1 MRPDGRFQVLKVL
14 AVATALALPSV
25 AAAGAVLE
33 PKLSPSDNYG
43 ENFTFIG
50 DLDGGTFIF
59 VQLTVTNIGPGSRTG
74 LCRTTVLTPGQKAW
88 SAQAKV
94 KTRDWRYDAESS
106 TLKMGPCS
114 ARSADGATRVEVPL
128 DGGRVLLEYAA
139 PMTPQ
144 GQEGTEVEVGKD
156 RYHHE
161 VTLAF
166 SALKATVKRPK
177 GEDIVYTGGGYADH
191 TRSTIAPAKLAKRW
205 VRFRALRGGEKL
217 VLLAREGQ
225 DGEYGP
231 VYAWEEGA
239 KARSLEHFTLA
250 REGVKERSSW
260 TVELFADGSSA
271 MVLRSTSLLQRS
283 APVEDLGAVLGGLVR
298 SVVGSPVTYLHRAV
312 LEREGKAPVTGL
324 MEVTLE
330 GDL

>member
-1 MRPDGRFQVLKVL
+1 MRRERRFQVLKGL
-14 AVATALALPSV
+14 ALATALALPSV

-33 PKLSPSDNYG
+33 PQVAPSDNYG
-43 ENFTFIG
+43 ESFTFIG

-59 VQLTVTNIGPGSRTG
+59 AQLTVTNIGPGSRTG
-74 LCRTTVLTPGQKAW
+74 LCRTTVLTPGQKPW
-88 SAQAKV
+88 TAQARV
-94 KTRDWRYDAESS
+94 KARDWRYDAETG
-106 TLKMGPCS
+106 TLHVGPCS

-128 DGGRVLLEYAA
+128 DGGRVVLEYAA
-139 PMTPQ
+139 SMTPHHL
-144 GQEGTEVEVGKD
+144 ERSEVEVGRE

-166 SALKATVKRPK
+166 SELKATVTRPK
-177 GEDIVYTGGGYADH
+177 AGEVVYAGGGYADH

-205 VRFRALRGGEKL
+205 VRFRALRGGEQL

-231 VYAWEEGA
+231 VYAWEQGTSQARFLEYFTVAREGA
-239 KARSLEHFTLA
+239 K
-250 REGVKERSSW
+250 ERSAW
-260 TVELFADGSSA
+260 TVELFADGASA

-283 APVEDLGAVLGGLVR
+283 APVEDLGVLSGLVR
-298 SVVGSPVTYLHRAV
+298 PVLGSPVTYLHRAV
-312 LEREGKAPVTGL
+312 LEREGKAPVPGL

-330 GDL
+330 GDP

>member
-1 MRPDGRFQVLKVL
+1 MRREGRLQGLKGL
-14 AVATALALPSV
+14 ALAAALALPSV

-33 PKLSPSDNYG
+33 PKVSPSDTYG
-43 ENFTFIG
+43 ENFSFIG
-50 DLDGGTFIF
+50 DLDDGTFIF
-59 VQLTVTNIGPGSRTG
+59 AQLTVTNIGPGSRIG

-88 SAQAKV
+88 SAQTKV
-94 KTRDWRYDAESS
+94 KSRDWGYDAKTA

-114 ARSADGATRVEVPL
+114 ARSAQGATRVEVPL

-139 PMTPQ
+139 PMMPQ
-144 GQEGTEVEVGKD
+144 AREGSEVEVGKD

-166 SALKATVKRPK
+166 SPLKATVQRPR
-177 GEDIVYTGGGYADH
+177 GEDVVYTGGGYADH
-191 TRSTIAPAKLAKRW
+191 TRTTIAPAKLAKRW
-205 VRFRALRGGEKL
+205 VRFRALRGDEKL

-239 KARSLEHFTLA
+239 KARPLEHFTLA
-250 REGVKERSSW
+250 REGVKEKSAW
-260 TVELFADGSSA
+260 KVELFAGGASA

-283 APVEDLGAVLGGLVR
+283 APVEDLGAVLGSLVR